1 MGINH
6 INKASKYRIILYLLA
21 FIITLPTKAQVN
33 YVLNPS
39 LETYTQCP
47 YDYDQI
53 NFATYWS
60 GIDSLNIYQGAS
72 DGTPEYMNMCAGNNA
87 YTGVPI
93 NSNGDKYPHTGKGM
107 AQAVMYNI
115 STTFPYQRDYL
126 QGRLGK
132 KLITGKQ
139 YCVTFYV
146 FLEQGSA
153 YAVNKIGAYLDGGQI
168 DTTHNPGL
176 PQTGYTP
183 QVLENSVIL
192 DTVNWTKIEGSF
204 TATGNEDF
212 ITIGVFFDNAHM
224 SAPNFNPF
232 GIAYVTALYF
242 VDDISVVES
251 DIPAYA
257 GGTKFKAKND
267 SVFIGR
273 NEIVPDCEW
282 YRNGVLIDTLHAGFW
297 VKDTAN
303 TTYVV
308 KQSICGNV
316 KYDTAHIMIARVG
329 VPSIGNESVFKI
341 YPNPAQHEITIQGV
355 NNRSTAT
362 LAIYDFSGRVMLQ
375 QEVSFMNGE
384 VRVPLSLAG
393 GMYVVELT
401 DERGNKNIQ
410 RLSVL

>member
-1 MGINH
+1 M
-6 INKASKYRIILYLLA
+6 RIRYLFYLLLLTA
-21 FIITLPTKAQVN
+21 PNFVHAQVN

-53 NFATYWS
+53 NFAKYWS
-60 GIDSLNIYQGAS
+60 SIDSLNIYQATS
-72 DGTPEYMNMCAGNNA
+72 DGIPEYMNTCAGNNI
-87 YTGVPI
+87 YTGVP
-93 NSNGDKYPHTGKGM
+93 SNANGYKYPHTGNGM
-107 AQAVMYNI
+107 AAMMMYNI
-115 STTFPYQRDYL
+115 STTFYAQRDYL
-126 QGRLGK
+126 QGRLDQ
-132 KLITGKQ
+132 KLTAGKQ
-139 YCVTFYV
+139 YCITFYV

-176 PQTGYTP
+176 PQTQYTP
-183 QVLENSVIL
+183 QVLENSIIL
-192 DTVNWTKIEGSF
+192 DTVNWTKIEGNF
-204 TATGNEDF
+204 MATGNEQF
-212 ITIGVFFDNAHM
+212 ITIGTFFDNAHI

-232 GIAYVTALYF
+232 GMAYVTAYYF

-251 DIPAYA
+251 DIPAYS
-257 GGTKFKAKND
+257 GGTKFKAKYD

-329 VPSIGNESVFKI
+329 VPSVGNESVFKI

-375 QEVSFMNGE
+375 QEVSFVNGE

-393 GMYVVELT
+393 GVYMVELV
-401 DERGNKNIQ
+401 DKDGCKNIQ